1 MFVLS
6 SRKMCNVFFLNF
18 FTFLSFVRMPVL
30 YEQLETSG
38 RVLSS
43 LFFLCLSLGGITSLL
58 AMIEL
63 PVRTL
68 QEMQGTNSYSLIC
81 SFVYSFIHLFIKLNL
96 FLMLSIKSRNI
107 KNYGCY
113 NDQSKQE
120 NMSPGANEISSSSVG
135 KCNYNDS
142 RLV

>member
-1 MFVLS
+1 MSVLS
-6 SRKMCNVFFLNF
+6 SRKMCNVFFLIF

-96 FLMLSIKSRNI
+96 FFNALN
-107 KNYGCY
+107 
-113 NDQSKQE
+113 Q
-120 NMSPGANEISSSSVG
+120 IS
-135 KCNYNDS
+135 
-142 RLV
+142 

>member
-1 MFVLS
+1 MQ
-6 SRKMCNVFFLNF
+6 RFFSNF

-30 YEQLETSG
+30 YEHLGTSG

-81 SFVYSFIHLFIKLNL
+81 SFAIVYSFIHLFIKLNL
-96 FLMLSIKSRNI
+96 FFNALNQIW
-107 KNYGCY
+107 
-113 NDQSKQE
+113 
-120 NMSPGANEISSSSVG
+120 
-135 KCNYNDS
+135 
-142 RLV
+142 

>member
-1 MFVLS
+1 
-6 SRKMCNVFFLNF
+6 MCNVFFLNF

-30 YEQLETSG
+30 YDQLGTSG

-68 QEMQGTNSYSLIC
+68 QEMQGTNSYSFIC

-96 FLMLSIKSRNI
+96 FFNALN
-107 KNYGCY
+107 
-113 NDQSKQE
+113 Q
-120 NMSPGANEISSSSVG
+120 IS
-135 KCNYNDS
+135 
-142 RLV
+142 

>member
-6 SRKMCNVFFLNF
+6 SRKMCNVFFLIF
-18 FTFLSFVRMPVL
+18 FTCLSFVRMPVL
-30 YEQLETSG
+30 YEHLGTSG

-68 QEMQGTNSYSLIC
+68 QEMQGKNSYSLIC
-81 SFVYSFIHLFIKLNL
+81 SFVYLFIHLFIKLNL
-96 FLMLSIKSRNI
+96 FFNALN
-107 KNYGCY
+107 
-113 NDQSKQE
+113 Q
-120 NMSPGANEISSSSVG
+120 IS
-135 KCNYNDS
+135 
-142 RLV
+142 